1 MSDSDENSLL
11 TEKKHIA
18 IDNDN
23 VPSPPEI
30 ENISDGTKKI
40 YKKSYNKFMAWRKK
54 ENISSISEKV
64 LLTYFQD
71 MSTKYAPSTLWAEY
85 SMIKSTL
92 KLYEKTDISCY
103 VKLPQFLKQKSE
115 GYKAKKS
122 KTFAPSEIEKFIR
135 KAPDEVFLMVKVA
148 VIFGVLGA
156 CRRQEL
162 QRLLFKNVKVFDDEM
177 LLVNIM
183 KTKNKLDR
191 TFTVTGKYYHIV
203 KKFID
208 ARPKDC
214 RNERFFLTY
223 YKGKC
228 SLQNVGIN
236 YFGNMGKTVATYLKL
251 SNPEL
256 YTGHC
261 FRRTS
266 ATLLVD
272 AGGDIIALKKPAL
285 KKEWTSVVRDYIDHT
300 IQNKQ
305 QPSRKAKKPRIL
317 NSPASSDSDSS
328 TRTQPEPSPPEPN
341 RGEQCRFCGD
351 FKECSQV
358 VQKPYLMGNKTT
370 LALNH
375 LRVELDFSI
384 DSLPKTVCRECDA
397 KLLETFEFIKQ
408 VNTAQF
414 SLVAVC
420 PNNATNAHSSAR
432 NHINDLQHIEID
444 TQIVKAEFESTDED
458 SRESKV
464 EIREDS
470 LTLGET
476 VYLRETHKRKHEV
489 DDKKLKKMRKEK
501 NVKIQHTELIVDI
514 KEERIDNDDGNSE
527 DSVEFC
533 DTGTDVKPSEL
544 ELAESAFEYQKGKQT
559 FSDTRVK
566 GKKSSGEKCND

>member
-1 MSDSDENSLL
+1 MSSDDSDSEPLSVNTTKNDIYPVKSKDRYIYAYENFI
-11 TEKKHIA
+11 T
-18 IDNDN
+18 
-23 VPSPPEI
+23 
-30 ENISDGTKKI
+30 
-40 YKKSYNKFMAWRKK
+40 WRKDK
-54 ENISSISEKV
+54 NTDSLNEDVMLS
-64 LLTYFQD
+64 YFEE
-71 MSTKYAPSTLWAEY
+71 MSAKYKPSTLWAMY
-85 SMIKSTL
+85 SML
-92 KLYEKTDISCY
+92 KCGLKRNHDICMENYRRVVALLRNLNKGY
-103 VKLPQFLKQKSE
+103 VCKKL
-115 GYKAKKS
+115 KALS
-122 KTFAPSEIEKFIR
+122 IENVEKFIDE
-135 KAPDEVFLMVKVA
+135 APDDKYLATKVA
-148 VIFGVLGA
+148 LILGVTGGL
-156 CRRQEL
+156 RRQEL
-162 QRLLFKNVKVFDDEM
+162 SLLTTSHIETHGELFIIK
-177 LLVNIM
+177 IPH
-183 KTKNKLDR
+183 TKNKLQDS
-191 TFTVTGKYYHIV
+191 FVVPGKYYNTV
-203 KKFID
+203 KKYHD
-208 ARPKDC
+208 LRVASAPS
-214 RNERFFLTY
+214 NRFFQAY
-223 YKGKC
+223 RDGKC
-228 SLQNVGIN
+228 RAQVIGKNK
-236 YFGNMGKTVATYLKL
+236 FGKMPKEIAEFLKL
-251 SNPEL
+251 PDAKS
-256 YTGHC
+256 YTGH
-261 FRRTS
+261 
-266 ATLLVD
+266 TLR
-272 AGGDIIALKKPAL
+272 AGSRVPVEKV
-285 KKEWTSVVRDYIDHT
+285 SVKVERCGGEAFV
-300 IQNKQ
+300 N
-305 QPSRKAKKPRIL
+305 
-317 NSPASSDSDSS
+317 DSDSS

>member
-1 MSDSDENSLL
+1 MSLDVLPEKSKERYITTYENFISWQ
-11 TEKKHIA
+11 KQK
-18 IDNDN
+18 N
-23 VPSPPEI
+23 VTSFCE
-30 ENISDGTKKI
+30 
-40 YKKSYNKFMAWRKK
+40 A
-54 ENISSISEKV
+54 V
-64 LLTYFQD
+64 LLLYFEEI
-71 MSTKYAPSTLWAEY
+71 SAKYKPSSLWAIY
-85 SMIKSTL
+85 SMLKSGL
-92 KLYEKTDISCY
+92 KRSHNVNMEEYGQLGA
-103 VKLPQFLKQKSE
+103 FLKKLSK
-115 GYKAKKS
+115 GYVCKKVKAL
-122 KTFAPSEIEKFIR
+122 TYENVEKFIEE
-135 KAPDEVFLMVKVA
+135 APDDKYLATKAALILA
-148 VIFGVLGA
+148 VTGGL
-156 CRRQEL
+156 RQQDL
-162 QRLLFKNVKVFDDEM
+162 IDLTTDDIQTHGEIC
-177 LLVNIM
+177 VI
-183 KTKNKLDR
+183 KTPHTKDR
-191 TFTVTGKYYHIV
+191 SRASFVIQGKYYQIV
-203 KKFID
+203 KKYQSLR
-208 ARPKDC
+208 ATKAPT
-214 RNERFFLTY
+214 NRFFQQFRN
-223 YKGKC
+223 GKC
-228 SLQNVGIN
+228 STQVIGKNK
-236 YFGNMGKTVATYLKL
+236 FGSMSREIAEYLNL
-251 SNPEL
+251 PDANA
-256 YTGHC
+256 YTGHS
-261 FRRTS
+261 FRKASTS
-266 ATLLVD
+266 AECPRVLMN
-272 AGGDIIALKKPAL
+272 A
-285 KKEWTSVVRDYIDHT
+285 DHCT
-300 IQNKQ
+300 DGPMN
-305 QPSRKAKKPRIL
+305 
-317 NSPASSDSDSS
+317 DSDSS